1 MSFRT
6 KILTAAA
13 ACMVSV
19 GGMIASSAA
28 AADVSVETAR
38 GGVTVAANP
47 AKVVVF
53 DLGVLDTL
61 TALEVPVAGVPGSN
75 LPPSLE
81 KYKADSYAKVGSLF
95 EPDYEAINAL
105 KPDLIIIGGR
115 SAAKYD
121 DLAKIAPVIDLTT
134 DPENFGGSVERNATT
149 LGQIFGKEAEV
160 KERIARLQS
169 STAEL
174 KTKAAGI
181 GKGLVVLTTGGK
193 ISAYGPGSRFGEI
206 HGRFGVAA
214 ADPDLKVATHGQVVS
229 YEYILEK
236 NPDWLFVID
245 RDAAIGQKNGQS
257 AQQLLDNA
265 LVHNTNAWKNNH
277 VVYLDPV
284 KMYLTSAGLATE
296 QGIVDE
302 ISAAIETKS

>member
-6 KILTAAA
+6 KILAAA
-13 ACMVSV
+13 TALVVGV
-19 GGMIASSAA
+19 GGMIAGPAA

-38 GGVTVAANP
+38 GAVTVAANP

-61 TALEVPVAGVPGSN
+61 TALDVPVAGVPGSN
-75 LPPSLE
+75 LPASLE

-105 KPDLIIIGGR
+105 KPDLVIIGGR

-121 DLAKIAPVIDLTT
+121 DLAKITTVIDLTT
-134 DPENFGGSVERNATT
+134 DPKNFGGSVERNATT

-160 KERIARLQS
+160 KERIAKLQS

-174 KTKAAGI
+174 KAKTASI

-302 ISAAIETKS
+302 IAAAIEPKS